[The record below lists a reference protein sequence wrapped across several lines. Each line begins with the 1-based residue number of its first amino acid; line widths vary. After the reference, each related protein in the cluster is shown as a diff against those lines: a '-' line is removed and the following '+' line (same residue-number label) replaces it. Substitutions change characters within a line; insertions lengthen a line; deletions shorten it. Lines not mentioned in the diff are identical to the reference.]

1 MRRIPAVVAVALGL
15 GLLITQPLTPS
26 RVAQDKRASEQPH
39 SDWPVFD
46 WPVYGGQDAQDHY
59 SGLSQ
64 INRSNVK
71 NLVLAWKFDTGEEG
85 GLETNPLVVGRVLY
99 AYTPSQKV
107 IALDAVT
114 GKLLWR
120 FNSGVPATAPVR
132 GVAYWTDGHQGRI
145 LAGVANYLYCLD
157 AATGRP
163 VPSFGVKGRID
174 LREGLGDNYEKL
186 QYALTSPG
194 MIYKDLIIVGGR
206 VPETHPAPRVDIRAF
221 DVRTGAVR
229 WTFHTVP
236 HPGEFGYETWPKDAW
251 KKAGAA
257 NNWAGMALDRKR
269 GIVYAPTGSAVFDFY
284 GGDRTGDNLFANT
297 LLALDA
303 ETGKRIWHFQG
314 VHHDIWDRDFP
325 SPPTL
330 ITVTRDGKQ
339 IDAVAQ
345 TTKAGWLYLFD
356 RTNGQPLFPI
366 EERAVPPSH
375 IPGEAAAPTQ
385 PIPTFP
391 EPFTQ
396 EGVTEDTLT
405 NRTPAA
411 HAWALRKFKTYLH
424 GEQYL
429 PVSVNRF
436 TVMMPGLAGGAE
448 WGGSAADPT
457 RGVIYINA
465 NDTAWLVGIT
475 VPPAPGS
482 AGERIYQNQCSVCH
496 GTNRAG
502 SPPAIPSLIEVN
514 RRMTDDAIKKR
525 IDQGGGRM
533 PAFNNLD
540 DTQVRALLLYLKTPI
555 SQRKTNGQAAS
566 AAPAKG
572 DMPYKFMGFI
582 RFLDP
587 QGYPATA
594 PPWGTLS
601 AIDLNTGKYLWK
613 IPFGEYPEL
622 VAKMGKTGS
631 DNYGGPV
638 VTAGGLLFIGASV
651 FDQKFHA
658 FDSSTGQLLWETRL
672 PYSGLATPSTYMVDG
687 KQYVVI
693 ASGGGQT
700 SAGKTGGLYISF
712 TLRK

>member
-1 MRRIPAVVAVALGL
+1 MRGISAVFVVALGF
-15 GLLITQPLTPS
+15 GSLITQPLTRGAAGQGTTSADP
-26 RVAQDKRASEQPH
+26 AQP
-39 SDWPVFD
+39 D

-59 SGLSQ
+59 SSLSQ

-85 GLETNPLVVGRVLY
+85 GLETNPLIVGRALY

-120 FNSGVPATAPVR
+120 FNSGIAGTAPVR
-132 GVAYWTDGHQGRI
+132 GVVYWTDGHQGRI
-145 LAGVANYLYCLD
+145 LAAVMNYLYCLD
-157 AATGRP
+157 ATTGKP
-163 VPSFGVKGRID
+163 IPSFGERGRID
-174 LREGLGDNYEKL
+174 LRKGLGGNYEKL

-194 MIYKDLIIVGGR
+194 IIYKDLIIVGGR

-221 DVRTGAVR
+221 DVRTGALR

-236 HPGEFGYETWPKDAW
+236 RPGEFGCDTWPRDGW
-251 KKAGAA
+251 EIAGGA
-257 NNWAGMALDRKR
+257 NNWAGMALDAKR

-284 GGDRTGDNLFANT
+284 GGDRAGDNLFANT

-303 ETGKRIWHFQG
+303 GTGKRIWHFQG

-330 ITVTRDGKQ
+330 MTVTRDGKP

-345 TTKAGWLYLFD
+345 TTKAGWLYVFD

-366 EERAVPPSH
+366 QERPVPPSH
-375 IPGEAAAPTQ
+375 IPGEAASPTQ
-385 PIPTFP
+385 PIPTLP

-396 EGVTEDTLT
+396 QSVTTETLT

-411 HAWALRKFKTYLH
+411 HAWALRKFKSYIT
-424 GEQYL
+424 GEQYR
-429 PVSVNRF
+429 PVSVNKF
-436 TVMMPGLAGGAE
+436 TVMMPGLAGGGE
-448 WGGSAADPT
+448 WGGSAADPRT
-457 RGVIYINA
+457 GVIYINA

-475 VPPAPGS
+475 VPPAPAS
-482 AGERIYQNQCSVCH
+482 LGERIYQNQCSICH

-502 SPPAIPSLIEVN
+502 SPPAVPSLMNVD
-514 RRMTDDAIKKR
+514 RRVTDEAIKTR
-525 IDQGGGRM
+525 IHQGAGRM

-540 DTQVRALLLYLKTPI
+540 DAQVRALLQYLKASTPAQKQTAQI
-555 SQRKTNGQAAS
+555 EKG
-566 AAPAKG
+566 APTVRTPKG
-572 DMPYKFMGFI
+572 NIPYRFMGYI

-587 QGYPATA
+587 QGYPATS

-622 VAKMGKTGS
+622 VAKMGETGS

-672 PYSGLATPSTYMVDG
+672 PYSGLATPATYMVDG

-700 SAGKTGGLYISF
+700 SARKTGGLYIAF
-712 TLRK
+712 TLPK